1 MPLHKATV
9 HRAEKVD
16 RREKVARMY
25 LSARTQAEI
34 AATLGINQATVSRDL
49 KALQQQWQ
57 ANALQSID
65 KIKAKELASIDRLER
80 EYWDS
85 WIASREAKETTTS
98 EQSTVASG
106 QRIKAAI
113 RTEQR
118 DGDPRYLEGV
128 RWCINK
134 RCEIMGLN
142 AMIKQMNLAID
153 VSKMT
158 DAEID
163 EQLKKY
169 GITN

>member
-1 MPLHKATV
+1 MRQHKATV
-9 HRAEKVD
+9 NSAALKE
-16 RREKVARMY
+16 RRDKVARMY

-34 AATLGINQATVSRDL
+34 ATTLSVNQGTVSRDL

-57 ANALQSID
+57 VNALQSID

-85 WIASREAKETTTS
+85 WIASQEAKETTTS
-98 EQSTVASG
+98 EQSTLASG

-113 RTEQR
+113 RTERR

-163 EQLKKY
+163 EALKKY